1 MNLGTEI
8 STVVIKDPPV
18 PGKKVVFLSNYPL
31 VFALSPSSTA
41 GSHRSLCDTD
51 VPGVQWDRAFASKVI
66 VTAPPP
72 KQNAEK
78 GPSGAGFTSS
88 RNVCSYRCA
97 REKIPIPP
105 PCIFFQYGPI
115 QSYPEGARN
124 LGCPPGNQNASV
136 ERDEAT
142 ERRWVSKSDQNFL
155 RGARARKPPRVLACP

>member
-105 PCIFFQYGPI
+105 PAF
-115 QSYPEGARN
+115 SSSTDLSN
-124 LGCPPGNQNASV
+124 LT
-136 ERDEAT
+136 R
-142 ERRWVSKSDQNFL
+142 K
-155 RGARARKPPRVLACP
+155 ARATWGVRRVIRMPRLNATRLPSVVGCRNRTRIFLEGRAPESLREC